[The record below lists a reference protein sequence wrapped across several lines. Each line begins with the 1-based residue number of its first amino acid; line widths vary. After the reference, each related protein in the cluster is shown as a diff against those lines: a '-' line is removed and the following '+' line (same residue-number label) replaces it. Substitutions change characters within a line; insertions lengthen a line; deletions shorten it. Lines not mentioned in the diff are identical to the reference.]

1 MKQENITKSAC
12 ITSFS
17 SGTGIAGIVGYG
29 YKALLSDLFGWGFS
43 ATVWSAMLFAVVYS
57 SIYLMGL
64 HNIEKNIQQETGQS
78 ETGASTASESSLLV
92 NIDNERSGSPI
103 GDRSP
108 NNFDRSMRK
117 RNRRTSSSALEM
129 VQTEELHHTNA
140 IHQLEEVIVQT
151 ESSTVSAHNLTS
163 VERFKLVLSLWPY
176 TIPLFTV
183 YAAE

>member
-1 MKQENITKSAC
+1 MKHENITKSAC

-29 YKALLSDLFGWGFS
+29 YKALFSDLFGWGFS
-43 ATVWSAMLFAVVYS
+43 ATVWSAMLFVVVYS

-64 HNIEKNIQQETGQS
+64 HNIETNVQETEQS

-92 NIDNERSGSPI
+92 SIDNERSGPL
-103 GDRSP
+103 GGQSP
-108 NNFDRSMRK
+108 NNFD
-117 RNRRTSSSALEM
+117 RRTSSSALEM

-151 ESSTVSAHNLTS
+151 NHLPFPHTISHRLNASSWCY
-163 VERFKLVLSLWPY
+163 RFGRIQFHFLLCMLLSSK
-176 TIPLFTV
+176 
-183 YAAE
+183 

>member
-1 MKQENITKSAC
+1 MKHENITKSAC

-29 YKALLSDLFGWGFS
+29 YKALFSDLFGWGFS

-64 HNIEKNIQQETGQS
+64 HNIETNVQETEQS

-92 NIDNERSGSPI
+92 SIDNERSAI
-103 GDRSP
+103 GDQSP
-108 NNFDRSMRK
+108 NNFGR
-117 RNRRTSSSALEM
+117 RNSSSALEM

>member
-1 MKQENITKSAC
+1 MKHKNITKSAC

-29 YKALLSDLFGWGFS
+29 YKALFSDLFGWGFS

-64 HNIEKNIQQETGQS
+64 HNIETNVQQETEQS

-92 NIDNERSGSPI
+92 SIDNERSGSPI
-103 GDRSP
+103 GDQSP
-108 NNFDRSMRK
+108 NNLD
-117 RNRRTSSSALEM
+117 RRTSSSALEM